1 MKGHASGVLVKPF
14 QPPVILQATRQRQ
27 AMLPREFTHHGPEFL
42 PVMGHMH
49 GLHFFMI
56 DAGPDHMSMLAPVLH
71 MKHDRAGLVGKPHF
85 LFDAGDKIQILL
97 TG

>member
-1 MKGHASGVLVKPF
+1 
-14 QPPVILQATRQRQ
+14 
-27 AMLPREFTHHGPEFL
+27 
-42 PVMGHMH
+42 MG
-49 GLHFFMI
+49 
-56 DAGPDHMSMLAPVLH
+56 MLAPVLH